1 MKWIRLVWLGCAVV
15 SGGSAAEFQLPTA
28 TPITKLKRL
37 YPRTV
42 VVGNGKEA
50 SVLVVPA
57 DGAVRAAA
65 LRLQSELLRRTGQR
79 LPIVLDTDLVD
90 DSWRI
95 DFGKVAGTTLVAFGN
110 VNTNRLLAVLYG
122 QRYVVADS
130 IYPGPGGYVIRTVHD
145 PFAKGV
151 NVLVLAGSDTAGV
164 GRAVDVFLEKHAMA
178 DAARNLV
185 LGKPLTDV
193 SFVAKA
199 YPFFPDVTHSLSSK
213 RQPQHT
219 GLDWFA
225 QQWRKAGFMDAD
237 GKVITHADRAVQGTA
252 VTGLIGRMGQ
262 THFRTGNPALP
273 PLMKQL
279 LDRNRHLL
287 ANLGTVH
294 GMGGRGAGHIHQWDL
309 LEELPIWTD
318 ADRLAVTNALLAD
331 AALGHERRA
340 FHQQVAG
347 GMTQCVDENHGTF
360 SALRSLQA
368 WQYFDRHYPSAASD
382 YWMRCA
388 DAVFAGQAS
397 TFQILED
404 ASGYLCY
411 APNSTMS
418 YALARP
424 NLRYFESGIALHHA
438 RLVALACMNN
448 LGFDTGFG
456 DSPNIVQP
464 AFFELLAPAAW
475 YYRDP
480 RLYWVIRNKLPRACG
495 LRIFQNS
502 LAFDLTVEPVRPDEW
517 TGLIQIPI
525 YDAPLAKGDARKVP
539 VYAEKSVVDP
549 ALFNK
554 LVFRENWDTDG
565 QYMLLDGAGVWAGP
579 PGPHGHKQNDI
590 HTIANLTA
598 HGRMWL
604 VDHSYEHRDA
614 ADHSGVLF
622 LREGKGG
629 YPKRTLARLAAFAQD
644 GRWGITKTTF
654 ANTER
659 AVFWRKGKY
668 FLVVDR
674 CVAPTAGEY
683 LARCSWRA
691 LGEPSLVGDDLLLE
705 QKGRFLRI
713 SSDGGSSLDLE
724 TANLTNDHWK
734 RFYPFAKPVVKVF
747 QQDKRGDLKA
757 GDSLG
762 FINLLLPHADREQGT
777 RVRLEAKGKTTAVV
791 RDGREVVVA
800 GLGPLPGTGSACG
813 VFLLDR
819 ATAFF
824 GDCTEAGDGALT
836 VAAPADF
843 LIDLRAGGLGI
854 RCVAEREIVLRG
866 SIASVLLDGKPM
878 RVQQGNGTVSLRVP
892 KGTHRLQLTGW
903 TAYPALVAFAE
914 QLRGRLA
921 DAPRAERTAKA
932 AVAKTVIPE
941 TKVQRLKLGLRVA
954 DTVAIDMDRDGKRE
968 WVVAGP
974 DGGGA
979 FSHDG
984 RLLARFA
991 LDTPLRALAVGDT
1004 NGDDVPEIVVGTA
1017 DHRVCLF
1024 RADGTKLWE
1033 FTCKGT
1039 QGSTDGPP
1047 VVDLL
1052 RIADL
1057 DGDGKAEIV
1066 AGANWV
1072 HVLTGDGTLRWEHY
1086 MDRRRG
1092 RITGDFV
1099 CGEVADLDGDGQQE
1113 IVALFNTSYPLVKA
1127 YDHAGNVVL
1136 PAGKTAHGGLNISV
1150 PRRVAVGPILGD
1162 GTQQIIC
1169 GTSRG
1174 IRILRS
1180 DESQASA
1187 YLAHIGGSVVD
1198 LATGGP
1204 NHTFLAVADPLCG
1217 VRAGRLRPAKDGQKI
1232 DWQQLWYHSLAEK
1245 ISVVA
1250 CIPTATGTSLVA
1262 AGTKGGNLAFFD
1274 AETGRDLGQLAVGS
1288 APVVKLLA
1296 GPAPGTVAAVAA
1308 DGTLCRVAW

>member
-1 MKWIRLVWLGCAVV
+1 MKWTRFVWLGCVV
-15 SGGSAAEFQLPTA
+15 ASGASAAEFRLPTA
-28 TPITKLKRL
+28 APITKLKRL

-42 VVGNGKEA
+42 IVENGKAA

-57 DGAVRAAA
+57 DGAIRAAA
-65 LRLQSELLRRTGQR
+65 GRFQGEILRRSGQR
-79 LPIVLDTDLVD
+79 LQVVLDTDLVD
-90 DSWRI
+90 ESWGI
-95 DFGKVAGTTLVAFGN
+95 DFGKAACRTLIALGN

-122 QRYVVADS
+122 RRYVVADS
-130 IYPGPGGYVIRTVHD
+130 IYPGENGYVVRTVHD
-145 PFAKGV
+145 PFAKGI
-151 NVLVLAGSDTAGV
+151 NVLVLAGSNPIGV
-164 GRAVDVFLEKHAMA
+164 GLAVDAFLKKHASA
-178 DAARNLV
+178 GDFIV
-185 LGKPLTDV
+185 EKPLIEV
-193 SFVAKA
+193 SLKPKA
-199 YPFFPDVTHSLSSK
+199 YPFFPDATHSLSSK
-213 RQPQHT
+213 RQPQYT

-225 QQWRKAGFMDAD
+225 REWQKAGFMAAD
-237 GKVITHADRAVQGTA
+237 GQVVTHASRTVQGTA
-252 VTGLIGRMGQ
+252 VTGLISRMGQ
-262 THFRTGNPALP
+262 TYFRTGNPALP

-279 LDRNRHLL
+279 LDKNRHLL
-287 ANLGTVH
+287 TNLGTVH

-340 FHQQVAG
+340 FHQQVAA

-360 SALRSLQA
+360 SALRSFQA
-368 WQYFDRHYPSAASD
+368 WQYFDTYYPSAASQ

-411 APNSTMS
+411 APNSTMN

-438 RLVALACMNN
+438 RLVAMACMNN

-456 DSPNIVQP
+456 DSPNLVQP

-480 RLYWVIRNKLPRACG
+480 RLYWVIRNQLPQACG
-495 LRIFQNS
+495 LRIFQSS
-502 LAFDLTVEPVRPDEW
+502 LAFDLTVKPVRPDEW

-525 YDAPLAKGDARKVP
+525 YDAPLAKGEARKVP
-539 VYAEKSVVDP
+539 VYAKKRVVDP
-549 ALFNK
+549 TLFNK
-554 LVFRENWDTDG
+554 LVFRENWDADG

-629 YPKRTLARLAAFAQD
+629 YPKRTLARLASFVQD
-644 GRWGITKTTF
+644 ERWGITKTTF

-691 LGEPSLVGDDLLLE
+691 LGEPSLTGNDLLLE
-705 QKGRFLRI
+705 QQGRFLKI
-713 SSDGGSSLDLE
+713 STDGGASLDLE
-724 TANLTNDHWK
+724 TAKLTNDHWE

-747 QQDKRGDLKA
+747 QQDKRGKLKA

-762 FINLLLPHADREQGT
+762 FVNLLLPHADREQGT

-791 RDGREVVVA
+791 RDGQETVVA
-800 GLGPLPGTGSACG
+800 GLGPLAGTGRPCG
-813 VFLLDR
+813 VFLLDG

-824 GDCTEAGDGALT
+824 GDCREAGDGAV
-836 VAAPADF
+836 VADGPVDF
-843 LIDLRAGGLGI
+843 LVDLRKAKLAI
-854 RCVAEREIVLRG
+854 RCVADQEIVLRG
-866 SIASVLLDGKPM
+866 RVASVLLDGKPM
-878 RVQQGNGTVSLRVP
+878 RVQQGDDTVSLRVP

-903 TAYPALVAFAE
+903 TAYPSLVAFAN
-914 QLRGRLA
+914 RMRA
-921 DAPRAERTAKA
+921 RIANAPRPERATAA
-932 AVAKTVIPE
+932 AVVETVIPQ
-941 TKVQRLKLGLRVA
+941 TRVQRLKLGLRIAHAVA
-954 DTVAIDMDRDGKRE
+954 VDLDRDGNRE

-974 DGGGA
+974 DGGGV
-979 FSHDG
+979 FSQG
-984 RLLARFA
+984 GKLRTRFA
-991 LDTPLRALAVGDT
+991 LDTPLGALAIGDT
-1004 NGDDVPEIVVGTA
+1004 NGDGVPEIAVGTA
-1017 DHRVCLF
+1017 DHRLCLF

-1047 VVDLL
+1047 VVDML

-1057 DGDGKAEIV
+1057 DGDGKTEIV

-1072 HVLTGDGTLRWEHY
+1072 HVLAGDGTLRWEHY

-1150 PRRVAVGPILGD
+1150 PRRVAIRPILGD

-1187 YLAHIGGSVVD
+1187 YLAHISGSVVD
-1198 LATGGP
+1198 LAASAP
-1204 NHTFLAVADPLCG
+1204 NRMFLAVADPVCG
-1217 VRAGRLRPAKDGQKI
+1217 IRAGRLTSAKGGQKI

-1250 CIPTATGTSLVA
+1250 CVQVATGKSLVA
-1262 AGTKGGNLAFFD
+1262 AGTKRGSLAFFD
-1274 AETGRDLGQLAVGS
+1274 AETGTDLGQLSVGS
-1288 APVVKLLA
+1288 GPVVELLA
-1296 GPAPGTVAAVAA
+1296 GPTPGTVTAITA
-1308 DGTLCRVAW
+1308 DGTLCQVLW